1 MSYIQKRADAT
12 YGSLVPFLSFATRF
26 SALTTLTLNQAAGS
40 SPSRGFLGPCEAAAS
55 CCGLAG
61 TTSLLLRCLI
71 RFVLLLKP
79 LRPLGG
85 GTVPLNDGSAASVEP
100 DGGREDA
107 DEFVRLVRGLK
118 VDAANL
124 RGFDASLLTREG
136 VSLPEGGW
144 DMAEVV

>member
-1 MSYIQKRADAT
+1 M
-12 YGSLVPFLSFATRF
+12 
-26 SALTTLTLNQAAGS
+26 
-40 SPSRGFLGPCEAAAS
+40 
-55 CCGLAG
+55 AG

-71 RFVLLLKP
+71 RFVLLLNP
-79 LRPLGG
+79 LRPLG

-107 DEFVRLVRGLK
+107 DELVRLVRGLK
-118 VDAANL
+118 VDAASL
-124 RGFDASLLTREG
+124 SGFDASLLTREG